1 MKKVLSSVFV
11 LAMVFVM
18 ALSFTSCNRKFD
30 TMEAFIASDVMQ
42 SQLKEA
48 KDSVEDGTLTIDIV
62 AEGDKLVYVYTYQQD
77 IDVDY
82 AKEALASALDQQAA
96 TFENVAKEI
105 KNAVNIENPV
115 VVVRYLTKDGS
126 EIYSQEFT
134 APAE

>member
-1 MKKVLSSVFV
+1 
-11 LAMVFVM
+11 
-18 ALSFTSCNRKFD
+18 
-30 TMEAFIASDVMQ
+30 MESFIASDVMQ

-82 AKEALASALDQQAA
+82 AKEALASALDQQAS

>member
-30 TMEAFIASDVMQ
+30 TMESFIASDVMQ

-82 AKEALASALDQQAA
+82 AKEALASALDQQAS

>member
-30 TMEAFIASDVMQ
+30 TVEAFIASDAMQ

-82 AKEALASALDQQAA
+82 AKEALASALDQQAS
-96 TFENVAKEI
+96 TFENVAKEL
-105 KNAVNIENPV
+105 KNAVNVESPV
-115 VVVRYLTKDGS
+115 VVVRYLTKSGA
-126 EIYSQEFT
+126 EIYSKEFT